1 LNLEIIDFDES
12 LLVNIGPEVEQT
24 NSLQNEAEPP
34 SDDGQ
39 SKGDSQVNYFIQN
52 KIQEKFHLENI

>member
-1 LNLEIIDFDES
+1 M
-12 LLVNIGPEVEQT
+12 NIGPEVEQT